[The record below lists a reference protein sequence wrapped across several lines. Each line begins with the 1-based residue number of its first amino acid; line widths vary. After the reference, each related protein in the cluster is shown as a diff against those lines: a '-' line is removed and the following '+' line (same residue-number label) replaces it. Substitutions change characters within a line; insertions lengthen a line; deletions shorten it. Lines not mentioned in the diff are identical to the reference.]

1 MQPLAPTAPPPP
13 VAIPGPA
20 PAAPTTKDAPAPAT
34 TPPNVP
40 PAATVTPEPSP
51 ASPPAPALAAPPAG
65 PALAPPALPGKAPPP
80 TQPAAAP
87 VAVQGAGKPLPPP
100 STEPMS
106 DLDGDLDV
114 GELAALDGYQ
124 AHEVSRTDDSLSSD
138 TDSYGIIACSEPPRD
153 RRRPGLRAARARPPP
168 PPFPGM
174 VRGGPRRR
182 AASKPPATSAV
193 TQAAARKR
201 SATSKRRPPTYAKSS
216 GTNGAIAIIGAK
228 RMRVIVRDGNGVP
241 IEPPTS
247 TGGRGL
253 DDSSSCAS
261 VDERC
266 LDGLLPHG
274 GGARVDPYRARDALR
289 RRGGCGVQ
297 ALPECA
303 EYRCAACGDEYR
315 KRCGL
320 NPWWALVQHECPRCG
335 RVQFPSI
342 NIAAA
347 ANAITYLAADDDAAD
362 HRAARAAADALAL
375 QDAHD
380 DAALLPDLGLD
391 PREATPPL
399 NDDEKPVMV
408 MAGGGNSPQGVA
420 TPPPSLATSV
430 VSPPASG
437 AKDAANAAANAALAA
452 LGVASVSPE
461 GANGHFPQPKPQ
473 AAPQKPVQP
482 CLPDADAKRLFA
494 LFDHARYCPGCH
506 KSKKHDDVC
515 TAAKFVMLHVRDCAG
530 HLPDGRPCPFG
541 WCSAA
546 RLAIRKHPLPP
557 ILDK

>member
-1 MQPLAPTAPPPP
+1 MGTRPTRCRARTTRCRATPTPTASLLVLNRRGTGGGPACGRRARGRRRRPSPAWSAAGLGDAPRPSRRRRLRSRKLRRASAPPP
-13 VAIPGPA
+13 A
-20 PAAPTTKDAPAPAT
+20 
-34 TPPNVP
+34 
-40 PAATVTPEPSP
+40 
-51 ASPPAPALAAPPAG
+51 
-65 PALAPPALPGKAPPP
+65 
-80 TQPAAAP
+80 
-87 VAVQGAGKPLPPP
+87 
-100 STEPMS
+100 
-106 DLDGDLDV
+106 
-114 GELAALDGYQ
+114 
-124 AHEVSRTDDSLSSD
+124 
-138 TDSYGIIACSEPPRD
+138 
-153 RRRPGLRAARARPPP
+153 
-168 PPFPGM
+168 
-174 VRGGPRRR
+174 
-182 AASKPPATSAV
+182 
-193 TQAAARKR
+193 
-201 SATSKRRPPTYAKSS
+201 RRPPTYAKSS

-247 TGGRGL
+247 TGGEAS
-253 DDSSSCAS
+253 DDFFCAS
-261 VDERC
+261 VDESC

-289 RRGGCGVQ
+289 RRGGCGGK
-297 ALPECA
+297 LSECA

-391 PREATPPL
+391 PREGAPPL
-399 NDDEKPVMV
+399 NDDEKPSWSWLV
-408 MAGGGNSPQGVA
+408 VA
-420 TPPPSLATSV
+420 TRRNASRRRRPRLATSV
-430 VSPPASG
+430 VSPPATVKGRGVGRGERGFSCVRRRLRLAGGRERPLPAAEAASRAAEAG
-437 AKDAANAAANAALAA
+437 ATVPA
-452 LGVASVSPE
+452 GR
-461 GANGHFPQPKPQ
+461 GRQ
-473 AAPQKPVQP
+473 
-482 CLPDADAKRLFA
+482 RLFA

-515 TAAKFVMLHVRDCAG
+515 AAAKFVMLHVRDCAG

-546 RLAIRKHPLPP
+546 RLAIRKHHLPP